1 MSSLVL
7 GLLGNWGLRRL
18 ATPWSSTA
26 QTAAVLSQI
35 RNSLALSPC
44 VHPLSRACVLAVCSS
59 VIGRSASGWG
69 GGFSCALEARL
80 LK

>member
-7 GLLGNWGLRRL
+7 GLLGNWGLRCL

-26 QTAAVLSQI
+26 QTAAVLSPI

-44 VHPLSRACVLAVCSS
+44 VHPLSRAFSLCVPLLSVGRRRGGEVVSS
-59 VIGRSASGWG
+59 
-69 GGFSCALEARL
+69 ALEARL
-80 LK
+80 LSV